1 MFGFLTNDE
10 RQKKLIKF
18 IACQKKYWPDKQILW
33 WGIQIFILL
42 WFCMFKHFNG
52 KNDEFSFFFKTQF
65 LFDTII
71 FLNVSSSYLFFK
83 INSFS
88 GHFFITKGVSSKHY
102 ILWKHCCGTMCNL
115 SYSRYGIKPSQI
127 KFPKSSLGKCPRIQK
142 TETNL
147 TTMWHIVYYIPWRM
161 TPIQVQHIGKSIP
174 STASNGIIVW

>member
-1 MFGFLTNDE
+1 ME
-10 RQKKLIKF
+10 VYKF
-18 IACQKKYWPDKQILW
+18 TYYYDFACSNIL
-33 WGIQIFILL
+33 
-42 WFCMFKHFNG
+42 ME
-52 KNDEFSFFFKTQF
+52 KNDEFSFFSKHSFSFSSK
-65 LFDTII
+65 LFWHNN

-88 GHFFITKGVSSKHY
+88 GHFFITKGVSTQHY
-102 ILWKHCCGTMCNL
+102 NILWKHCCGTMCNL
-115 SYSRYGIKPSQI
+115 SYSGHGIKPSQI

-161 TPIQVQHIGKSIP
+161 TSIQVQHIGKSIP

>member
-1 MFGFLTNDE
+1 MGYTNLHINHYDFACSNILMG
-10 RQKKLIKF
+10 KK
-18 IACQKKYWPDKQILW
+18 W
-33 WGIQIFILL
+33 WILL
-42 WFCMFKHFNG
+42 
-52 KNDEFSFFFKTQF
+52 FFQNTISLF
-65 LFDTII
+65 LQNYFDTTF

-88 GHFFITKGVSSKHY
+88 WHFFITKGVSSKHY

>member
-1 MFGFLTNDE
+1 
-10 RQKKLIKF
+10 
-18 IACQKKYWPDKQILW
+18 
-33 WGIQIFILL
+33 
-42 WFCMFKHFNG
+42 MFKHFDG
-52 KNDEFSFFFKTQF
+52 KKRWILLFFQNTVSLF
-65 LFDTII
+65 LQNYFDTIF

-88 GHFFITKGVSSKHY
+88 GHFFITKGVSYKHY

-115 SYSRYGIKPSQI
+115 SYSRHGIKPSQI